1 MAATMRFMSKDQA
14 FVPLPNADES
24 CALCTA
30 QGGILAWSDA
40 HWRVVRVEDADF
52 PAYYRVIAN
61 YHTTEFTDLSSMQRQ
76 RCMTLVAGVERV
88 LRDLLAPTKVNLAAL
103 GNQVP
108 HLHWHV
114 IARFDWDS
122 HFPQPIW
129 GTRQREVIPLAAT
142 RLPLALPALDEAVAK
157 AMQVVS

>member
-1 MAATMRFMSKDQA
+1 MKNKAQA
-14 FVPLPNADES
+14 FSPLPGADES

-30 QGGILAWSDA
+30 PGGVLAWSDA

-61 YHTTEFTDLSSMQRQ
+61 HHTTEFTDLSALQRQ
-76 RCMTLVAGVERV
+76 RCMNLVCGVERV
-88 LRDLLAPTKVNLAAL
+88 LRERLAPIKVNLASL

-114 IARFDWDS
+114 IARFGWDS
-122 HFPQPIW
+122 HYPQAIW
-129 GTRQREVIPLAAT
+129 GTRQRKVSPGAASRLA
-142 RLPLALPALDEAVAK
+142 LPLAELDRAVAE
-157 AMQVVS
+157 ALQGVS

>member
-1 MAATMRFMSKDQA
+1 MPHMSKEQA
-14 FVPLPNADES
+14 FVPLPGADES

-30 QGGILAWSDA
+30 QGGVLAWSDA

-52 PAYYRVIAN
+52 PAYYRVVAN
-61 YHTTEFTDLSSMQRQ
+61 YHTTEFTDLSVMQRQ
-76 RCMTLVAGVERV
+76 RCIALVSGVERV
-88 LRDLLAPTKVNLAAL
+88 LRDLLTPTKVNLAAL

-114 IARFDWDS
+114 IARFAWDS

-129 GTRQREVIPLAAT
+129 GARQREVKPVAAS
-142 RLPLALPALDEAVAK
+142 RLGSALPALDEAVAR
-157 AMQVVS
+157 ALVAVS